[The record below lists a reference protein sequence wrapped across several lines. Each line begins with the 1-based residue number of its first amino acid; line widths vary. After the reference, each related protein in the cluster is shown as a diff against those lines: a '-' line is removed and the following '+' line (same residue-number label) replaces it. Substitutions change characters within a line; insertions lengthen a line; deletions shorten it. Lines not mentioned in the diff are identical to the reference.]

1 MGYVDLVSKNILVE
15 KLKGNEELA
24 LLIISKKHDIINK
37 ETEEIKKEHIEYDFY
52 NWLNCDLLIRKSL
65 EINQGGMMYLAGELG
80 FYQNNYKDLGLG
92 LLENNSYRRTKSLTE
107 CFNSKWWKTHH
118 KTHFN
123 KWYSIHRIINYPKK
137 IKVYNG
143 SISDLVYLPNDVDD
157 IDEEKVLIEFRNH
170 NFRNPTIKEKNRI
183 IIEQLEY
190 EDFFLED
197 GINIEWFINNMLY
210 VLVDNDLKIIS

>member
-1 MGYVDLVSKNILVE
+1 MGYVDLVTKNILID

-24 LLIISKKHDIINK
+24 LLILSMKYDRIN
-37 ETEEIKKEHIEYDFY
+37 EEIHEIKKEHIEYDFY
-52 NWLNCDLLIRKSL
+52 NWLNCDLIVRKSL
-65 EINQGGMMYLAGELG
+65 EYSNGPHLTID
-80 FYQNNYKDLGLG
+80 FYQNNYENLG
-92 LLENNSYRRTKSLTE
+92 LLELEKNSYRRTKSLTE
-107 CFNSKWWKTHH
+107 CFNSKWWKTQY

-137 IKVYNG
+137 IKVYQGNKNN
-143 SISDLVYLPNDVDD
+143 LVYLPGDVDD
-157 IDEEKVLIEFRNH
+157 IDEEKVLIEFRNN

-197 GINIEWFINNMLY
+197 GINIEWWSFGISY
-210 VLVDNDLKIIS
+210 VLVDENLKMIS